1 MRYFLHEPGAGIQL
15 QWQRARRI
23 HCHNQWVQQKARQS
37 EWLGKFK
44 GLGEFFLGFNR
55 QVTGLQNFTVRPQS
69 SLFLTHQL
77 TKMTSSNQKL

>member
-23 HCHNQWVQQKARQS
+23 HCHNQWVQQKVRQS

-55 QVTGLQNFTVRPQS
+55 QVTGLQNFTVRP
-69 SLFLTHQL
+69 
-77 TKMTSSNQKL
+77 